1 MIVLLLFCLLLL
13 LLLFL
18 LVKFCDNVS
27 SLFGSVNASC
37 FQVTIIIGLLQLPG
51 ALLHSY
57 MDELVDN
64 CTMRPCA
71 TDFSIAAIM
80 SRHGRARA
88 ARCRDH
94 HQGSAG
100 STIEPL
106 GMYYNIIC
114 WRACQIN
121 LLAVSNAKKTVQII
135 MLILSKSI
143 NTISLLFDSML
154 LSNT

>member
-1 MIVLLLFCLLLL
+1 MCDRVVALLF
-13 LLLFL
+13 
-18 LVKFCDNVS
+18 VVVIVPVNVIFCDNVS
-27 SLFGSVNASC
+27 SLFGSVSTSC
-37 FQVTIIIGLLQLPG
+37 FQVTIIIGLLQLPAG

-106 GMYYNIIC
+106 G
-114 WRACQIN
+114 
-121 LLAVSNAKKTVQII
+121 K
-135 MLILSKSI
+135 
-143 NTISLLFDSML
+143 
-154 LSNT
+154 